1 MRNGHENAL
10 RGASTTSCG
19 VREDMGST
27 EDIWNEDKYIPD
39 AAYLPSP
46 PDIRVNV
53 SAIQPRRSQ
62 LEPKHEMD
70 ETWDYDYESAKTNK
84 IASDARNTRTCK
96 SSFDNSSTLTATQS
110 LSGRCGRL
118 SPAFPRQP
126 NSIGDVN
133 GNSSPR
139 FRSMNGNYVQGQRPP
154 LHLMR
159 PAPLRIHPSQ
169 RTG

>member
-53 SAIQPRRSQ
+53 SAIQPRHNQ

-70 ETWDYDYESAKTNK
+70 ETWDYNYESPKTNK
-84 IASDARNTRTCK
+84 ESGNTRNTRPCK
-96 SSFDNSSTLTATQS
+96 SSFDNNSALTATQS
-110 LSGRCGRL
+110 LNMRCGRL

-126 NSIGDVN
+126 NGIGGVH

-139 FRSMNGNYVQGQRPP
+139 FRSMNGNYVQGHRPP
-154 LHLMR
+154 LRLMR
-159 PAPLRIHPSQ
+159 PAPLRINPNQ
-169 RTG
+169 RAG

>member
-53 SAIQPRRSQ
+53 SAIQPRPNQ
-62 LEPKHEMD
+62 LEPKHEID
-70 ETWDYDYESAKTNK
+70 ETWDYDYDSAKNYK
-84 IASDARNTRTCK
+84 IASNTRNTRSCK
-96 SSFDNSSTLTATQS
+96 SSFDSNSTLTATHN
-110 LSGRCGRL
+110 LSARCGRV

-126 NSIGDVN
+126 NGIGDVN

-139 FRSMNGNYVQGQRPP
+139 FYSLNGNYGQGQRPP
-154 LHLMR
+154 LRLIR
-159 PAPLRIHPSQ
+159 PAPLRIHPNQ
-169 RTG
+169 RAG